1 MEGWLF
7 GGDDF
12 PSDKALP
19 PSGMAIGERENYDD
33 LADLFSRLGKSTF
46 RSRFHLK
53 PNDIAYV
60 KDKGMATL
68 RTHAADFV
76 LKRLAPAFPCNDGK
90 QTPMHGH
97 PVFIAQHAT
106 GCCCRGCLAKWH
118 SIPQGHELTE
128 QERNYVV
135 HVLMGWLSRE
145 MDVAE
150 KDKKPLK

>member
-12 PSDKALP
+12 SAGDALRPSA
-19 PSGMAIGERENYDD
+19 MAIAEREEYGD
-33 LADLFSRLGKSTF
+33 LAELFLRLGESTF

-53 PNDIAYV
+53 SQDVAYV
-60 KDKGMATL
+60 KAKGMATV

-90 QTPMHGH
+90 QTPMRGH

-106 GCCCRGCLAKWH
+106 GCCCRGCLSKWH
-118 SIPQGHELTE
+118 GIAQGHELTV
-128 QERNYVV
+128 QERRYVV
-135 HVLMGWLSRE
+135 HVLMGWISRE
-145 MDVAE
+145 MDIAE
-150 KDKKPLK
+150 KGMSPIK

>member
-7 GGDDF
+7 GGDDS
-12 PSDKALP
+12 PSDEALQP
-19 PSGMAIGERENYDD
+19 NVMAAGERESYAD
-33 LADLFSRLGKSTF
+33 LADLFLRLGKSTF

-53 PNDIAYV
+53 SQDIAYV
-60 KDKGMATL
+60 KAKGVTAV
-68 RTHAADFV
+68 RTHATDFI

-90 QTPMHGH
+90 QTPMRGH

-118 SIPQGHELTE
+118 GIAQGHELTV

-135 HVLMGWLSRE
+135 HVLMGWISHE
-145 MDVAE
+145 MDEAE
-150 KDKKPLK
+150 RSKNLL